1 MKKKI
6 TIEGMSCSHCIGHV
20 TEALKKVC
28 GVKEVWVNL
37 DEKSAIAEL
46 AHDMEDDKLL
56 EAVNEAG
63 YDALKVESI

>member
-20 TEALKKVC
+20 TEALKEVC

-37 DEKSAIAEL
+37 DEKNAIVEL
-46 AHDMEDDKLL
+46 AHDVEDNKLSD
-56 EAVNEAG
+56 AVKETG
-63 YDALKVESI
+63 YDAVKVESI